1 MSNRSEEYT
10 VSIRLMCYNQEK
22 LIAKAMNGIMMQ
34 KTDFKVEVV
43 VGDDFSTDN
52 TLKIIRKIKNTE
64 TIHIKIL
71 ERIVGDSYWEK
82 RRELGRLYNFT
93 NILDNCTGKYI
104 ALLDGDDYWTDPLKL
119 QKQVD
124 FLEENGDYVLCAHSV
139 KYFYEE
145 NNSYGKDV
153 HRSGDYTIKELTNN
167 VPYQPLS
174 VLFRNKINLPFP
186 NWFGEMSM
194 NGDWAFFLFLLQFG
208 KSYKMDEIMGV
219 YRIHSGG
226 IWSGQPDNKNY
237 LLLDSLNILKNKF
250 SAEVNS
256 LLNITFLKYLII
268 IYTNLIKT
276 NKYLEAREFYEKH
289 KINIPSDYIPVF
301 EVATSVLISQEKK
314 LLQTNRLINDILGS
328 NAYKLG
334 RKSGIIL
341 NFIFPFR
348 EFKEK
353 LFRKSI
359 K

>member
-1 MSNRSEEYT
+1 MTVKLNLQSEIKLVVWMVT
-10 VSIRLMCYNQEK
+10 YNHEAYIEQAIESV
-22 LIAKAMNGIMMQ
+22 MMQ
-34 KTDFKVEVV
+34 ETDFKYQLLIGE
-43 VGDDFSTDN
+43 DCSTDG
-52 TLKIIRKIKNTE
+52 TRVICQKLKAKYPAKIELYLHENN
-64 TIHIKIL
+64 
-71 ERIVGDSYWEK
+71 RGANSNGVFMYEK
-82 RRELGRLYNFT
+82 CFQS
-93 NILDNCTGKYI
+93 DAKYI
-104 ALLDGDDYWTDPLKL
+104 AICEGDDYWTDPLKL